1 MLGWEFFLNDS
12 PWTNRKVFC
21 FEIFLRCARNG
32 GMLDILDRR
41 DEQQM
46 VKSFSHTMA
55 RSTVGIF
62 LWFENQR
69 FMLRHGFSFR
79 VVLFGFFG
87 WDALFWGR
95 PSHVP
100 QLMKHVLFQPAHFS
114 VSDFP
119 KESQKIAEVYS
130 SDLKA
135 HIFHSHCRFF
145 VLDEADRMLDMG
157 FGPEIRKVMTCYG
170 VRRLFFWHI
179 VCIYFVLFW
188 TWRELQTSFAL

>member
-1 MLGWEFFLNDS
+1 
-12 PWTNRKVFC
+12 
-21 FEIFLRCARNG
+21 
-32 GMLDILDRR
+32 MLDILDRR

-179 VCIYFVLFW
+179 VCIYFVLFGHGGSCKLLLHYENPGKFIFLCSLKIPPP
-188 TWRELQTSFAL
+188 RLGPGSDLEPKKY